1 MKRYMNTAL
10 VYAVLAMAGG
20 VFYREFTKFVGF
32 TGKTTLSVVHTHYFM
47 LGMALFLL
55 LLLLE
60 KSFSFT
66 TARTG
71 RVLIAYHVGLNLT
84 AVMFL
89 VRGVTQVLSTPLSS
103 GMSAA
108 ISGVAGIGHILLGVG
123 LVLLLLNIKR
133 AVSR

>member
-1 MKRYMNTAL
+1 MKAPAYGL
-10 VYAVLAMAGG
+10 VPQAAAPFHLRRIGLRCEGAFRTQQRADFIGRMPESDG
-20 VFYREFTKFVGF
+20 K
-32 TGKTTLSVVHTHYFM
+32 TGKILAV
-47 LGMALFLL
+47 
-55 LLLLE
+55 
-60 KSFSFT
+60 
-66 TARTG
+66 
-71 RVLIAYHVGLNLT
+71 YHVGLNLT